1 MFNGFF
7 SWLVGRI
14 PEDAPLARW
23 QYLYLITGTIN
34 ICWAVFLFFFLPDNP
49 MNARFLNDDEKYY
62 ATQRL
67 ADNRTGIADKDR
79 SWKWRQAL
87 EAILDIK
94 VWLIFFYNIA
104 VNIPNGGLLT
114 FGSVII
120 KGLGFDALESSLL
133 TMPFG
138 VFATFSAW
146 VFSFIAAKW
155 HNRRTIVSSIAL
167 LLPLLGTALMYGLP
181 KSMTPVQMVGL
192 YLAYLYWRKYL
203 SHLARMDVNL
213 TPRQRR
219 TSSSSRSRRPT
230 PRARP
235 RKPSPLLS

>member
-1 MFNGFF
+1 
-7 SWLVGRI
+7 
-14 PEDAPLARW
+14 
-23 QYLYLITGTIN
+23 
-34 ICWAVFLFFFLPDNP
+34 

-79 SWKWRQAL
+79 SWKWKQAI
-87 EAILDIK
+87 EAILDVK
-94 VWLIFFYNIA
+94 VWLIFLYNIA

-114 FGSVII
+114 FGSIII

-146 VFSFIAAKW
+146 VFSYIAAKW

-167 LLPLLGTALMYGLP
+167 LFPLLGTALMYGLP
-181 KSMTPVQMVGL
+181 KSMIPAQMVGL
-192 YLAYLYWRKYL
+192 YLAYLYWRKYPSL
-203 SHLARMDVNL
+203 LVDTIAFLTSRSALRCLHLASAG
-213 TPRQRR
+213 QH
-219 TSSSSRSRRPT
+219 RRPDQEG
-230 PRARP
+230 RHLRHREHRIFSGQFNRSAN
-235 RKPSPLLS
+235 LQGGAGA